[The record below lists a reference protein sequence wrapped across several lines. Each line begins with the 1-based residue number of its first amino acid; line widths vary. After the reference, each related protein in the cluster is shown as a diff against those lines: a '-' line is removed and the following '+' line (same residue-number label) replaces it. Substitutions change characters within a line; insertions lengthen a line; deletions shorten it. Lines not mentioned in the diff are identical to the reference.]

1 MLQACISKVVWRL
14 FGACPLFGA
23 CLALWRVWRNRLA
36 RLAPLAP
43 KPIVWRL
50 AMSLL
55 EMHCPNFVWRLFGT
69 CPLFG
74 ASSALGHLWRRLAPG
89 LVSNGNT
96 TVSSA
101 SHQQPQTVSGTQM
114 SSCWATLLAFGIL
127 SYVLIQHMNSLA
139 MDPHTD
145 AILLL
150 VATGS
155 SALPGHCAPTEMH
168 TKTFRHTGSQP

>member
-1 MLQACISKVVWRL
+1 MIPKCSNSRYLILPTSACTHQGCLAPRRQSGTVWRL

-101 SHQQPQTVSGTQM
+101 SHQKPQTISGTQM
-114 SSCWATLLAFGIL
+114 SSCWATRLAFGIL
-127 SYVLIQHMNSLA
+127 SYVFHPS
-139 MDPHTD
+139 
-145 AILLL
+145 
-150 VATGS
+150 
-155 SALPGHCAPTEMH
+155 E
-168 TKTFRHTGSQP
+168 

>member
-1 MLQACISKVVWRL
+1 MSIRKGGEEGQGGARNPYGTEVPKKDLMALDLAPNPAPNNVVWRL

-43 KPIVWRL
+43 KPIVWRQ

-101 SHQQPQTVSGTQM
+101 SHQQPQTISGTQM

-127 SYVLIQHMNSLA
+127 SYVFHPS
-139 MDPHTD
+139 
-145 AILLL
+145 
-150 VATGS
+150 
-155 SALPGHCAPTEMH
+155 E
-168 TKTFRHTGSQP
+168 